1 VRRIAFSVAAFL
13 ENFDR
18 RVKFRTMKTAFV
30 TGATGFLGV
39 NLAALLREA
48 GWRVVAIHRP
58 ASRLAELRNLGVE
71 LAPGA
76 IDDPA
81 SLERAMPGGV
91 DAVFHVGGNTSM
103 WSKNNVAQTRDNVE
117 GTRNVAA
124 VARTRGAR
132 RMVHT
137 SSVAVY
143 GLGDFRADEK
153 TPPAEDC
160 WVNYFRTKRLA
171 EREVEAAAAQGLDTV
186 ILRPGNIV
194 GPRDRSNWARLI
206 KLVSAGKLPGT
217 PPGRASW
224 CHVREVARAHLVG
237 AERGRPGAAYGLSC
251 VEASYA
257 DFVSAVAA
265 ATGGR
270 APKVMPALV
279 LRAYAGVLSIGSAF
293 TGREPEV
300 TPEGIA
306 TTCNRV
312 TQDSSLAQRELDYK
326 PSTLQEMV
334 TDCVAWMRAEGML
347 KA

>member
-1 VRRIAFSVAAFL
+1 
-13 ENFDR
+13 
-18 RVKFRTMKTAFV
+18 MKTAFV

-58 ASRLAELRNLGVE
+58 ASRLSELRDLGVE

-76 IDDPA
+76 IDDPV
-81 SLERAMPGGV
+81 SLERTMPEGV
-91 DAVFHVGGNTSM
+91 DAVFHVAGNTSM
-103 WSKNNVAQTRDNVE
+103 WSRNDAVQTRDNVE
-117 GTRNVAA
+117 GTRNVA
-124 VARTRGAR
+124 VAALARGAR
-132 RMVHT
+132 RMVYT
-137 SSVAVY
+137 SSVVVH
-143 GLGDFRADEK
+143 GLGDFRATEE

-171 EREVEAAAAQGLDTV
+171 EGEVEAVANQGLATV

-194 GPRDRSNWARLI
+194 GPRDRNNWAQLVRL
-206 KLVSAGKLPGT
+206 VAAGKLPGV

-224 CHVREVARAHLVG
+224 CHVREVARAHLS
-237 AERGRPGAAYGLSC
+237 AAQRGRTGGVYALSC

-270 APKVMPALV
+270 VPRVMPALV
-279 LRAYAGVLSIGSAF
+279 LRAYARVLSLGAVF
-293 TGREPEV
+293 TGRAPEV
-300 TPEGIA
+300 TPESAAI
-306 TTCNRV
+306 TCNCV
-312 TQDSSLAQRELDYK
+312 TVDSALAQRELGYR

-334 TDCVAWMRAEGML
+334 ADCVAWMRADGLL
-347 KA
+347 KS